1 MSEMLDRLPD
11 DGKVYLLL
19 CLNNN
24 AGAYTVNGA
33 YLSLADAKEAA
44 KSAMPYADLAI
55 VALDAA
61 WSWRR
66 PNAVDWTT

>member
-19 CLNNN
+19 WLDNN
-24 AGAYTVNGA
+24 AQAYAVKGA
-33 YLSLADAKEAA
+33 YLSLADAKNAA

-66 PNAVDWTT
+66 PNAVEWTT

>member
-19 CLNNN
+19 WLDNN
-24 AGAYTVNGA
+24 AQAYAVKGA

-44 KSAMPYADLAI
+44 KNAMPYADLAI

-61 WSWRR
+61 
-66 PNAVDWTT
+66 